1 MKKLLLLFLL
11 VGGIVVAKADGT
23 LRRDIQ
29 ISDVSNPIRP
39 DQIRSLVQVA
49 EAWIDYDM
57 GCIEVEINATL
68 GLVDV
73 VITDMAGIP
82 VAKATIDTN
91 TVPYTMLPIPAEGMY
106 TLTISGGEYLG
117 TGNFTIE

>member
-1 MKKLLLLFLL
+1 MKKLLLLLL
-11 VGGIVVAKADGT
+11 FTGSFVLAKADGT
-23 LRRDIQ
+23 IRREIQ
-29 ISDVSNPIRP
+29 ISDASNPIEP
-39 DQIRSLVQVA
+39 DQIRSLVPVA

-57 GCIEVEINATL
+57 GCIEVDINATL
-68 GLVDV
+68 GLVEV

-82 VAKATIDTN
+82 VAKAAIDTN